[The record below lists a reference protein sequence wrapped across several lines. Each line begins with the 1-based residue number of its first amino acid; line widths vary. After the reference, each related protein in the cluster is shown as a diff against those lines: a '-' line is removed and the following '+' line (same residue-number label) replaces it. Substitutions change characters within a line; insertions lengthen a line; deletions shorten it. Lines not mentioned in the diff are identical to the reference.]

1 MKLSQEAYAIIMDAL
16 DISSS
21 FKVYGDNRK
30 KHQKAVEEAR
40 QELEAIGT
48 Y

>member
-1 MKLSQEAYAIIMDAL
+1 MKLSQEAYSIIQEAL

-21 FKVYGDNRK
+21 FKAYGDGREE
-30 KHQKAVEEAR
+30 HQKAVEEAR